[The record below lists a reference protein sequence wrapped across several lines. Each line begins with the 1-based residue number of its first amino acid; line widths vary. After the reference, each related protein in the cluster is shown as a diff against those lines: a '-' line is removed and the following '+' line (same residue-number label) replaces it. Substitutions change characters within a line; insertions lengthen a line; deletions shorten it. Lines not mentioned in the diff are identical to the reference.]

1 MARGGIAAVRQHPRC
16 IHLLPEYSLTGEMS
30 LGRHKEKA
38 AGRRPLSPTDHDQ
51 TDLMFGTNLRGLHST
66 LSFGFCFVR
75 AVIDNGRRRGRWL

>member
-1 MARGGIAAVRQHPRC
+1 MSRIVRSNTELAR
-16 IHLLPEYSLTGEMS
+16 TGFQAGEVS